1 MPEQP
6 SIERTRALERDI
18 LRAICCGSKLSGSA
32 LEDALRD
39 LEDYRWQ
46 SAEHRIVYAAVAAL
60 QRSRGESLVEQLAAQ
75 ATRMGF
81 PDVDWELYLKASEGA
96 RTDVP
101 AMIRALKAVAKE
113 LLL

>member
-1 MPEQP
+1 MPELP
-6 SIERTRALERDI
+6 SIERTRVLERDI

-46 SAEHRIVYAAVAAL
+46 IAEHRIVYAAVAAL
-60 QRSRGESLVEQLAAQ
+60 QQSHGESLVEQLPAQ

-81 PDVDWELYLKASEGA
+81 PDVDWELYLKACEDA

-101 AMIRALKAVAKE
+101 AMIRALKAEAKE